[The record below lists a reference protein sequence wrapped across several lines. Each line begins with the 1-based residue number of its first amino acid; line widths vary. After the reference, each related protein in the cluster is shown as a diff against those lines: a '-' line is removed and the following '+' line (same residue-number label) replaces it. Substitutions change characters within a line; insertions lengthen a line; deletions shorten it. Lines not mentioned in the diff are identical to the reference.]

1 MGSLRKMFTLVNG
14 KRVRYDSPEAK
25 IARGEGRMVD
35 GAYQAY
41 STADKQHLSGAET
54 NKNAAYTDIASQS
67 MLGRY
72 SGNVVSDDG
81 LPKKKKM
88 AVSTLLGGS
97 SVLGG

>member
-41 STADKQHLSGAET
+41 STADKQHLSGAEA
-54 NKNAAYTDIASQS
+54 NKNAAYTDIAAQS

-72 SGNVVSDDG
+72 SGDASSEEG
-81 LPKKKKM
+81 MPKKKKM
-88 AVSTLLGGS
+88 AISTLLGGS

>member
-1 MGSLRKMFTLVNG
+1 MGSFKKLFN
-14 KRVRYDSPEAK
+14 SPEQRV
-25 IARGEGRMVD
+25 ARGEGRMVD
-35 GAYQAY
+35 GNFVEYTA
-41 STADKQHLSGAET
+41 ADKEHINKANA

-72 SGNVVSDDG
+72 SGNNVSEDG